1 MSYLIDLKKIQ
12 NFTHHVDTSFTKEVI
27 STTLEYF
34 PGTEVT
40 YTPTSGAS
48 KVIYE
53 CDFQISWNPDAKGS
67 YVYGRLQEST
77 DGGSSWSTISGA
89 YASDGTFSA
98 ASDYDWFQVRYIF
111 VINSWSGSKKLRI
124 FGRTASTNQEFTI
137 GRSWGANQSEEG
149 PAVPPHVSIYSVM

>member
-1 MSYLIDLKKIQ
+1 MSYLIDSKKIQ
-12 NFTHHVDTSFTKEVI
+12 NFTHNVDASFSQEDI
-27 STTLEYF
+27 STTIEYF

-53 CDFQISWNPDAKGS
+53 CDFQIAWNPDAKGS

-77 DGGSSWSTISGA
+77 DGGSSWSTISGT
-89 YASDGTFSA
+89 YAADGTFSSD
-98 ASDYDWFQVRYIF
+98 SDYDWFPVRYIF

-124 FGRTASTNQEFTI
+124 VGRTAGTSQEFRI
-137 GRSWGANQSEEG
+137 GRSWGVSDEG
-149 PAVPPHVSIYSVM
+149 PDVPPHVSIYSVM

>member
-1 MSYLIDLKKIQ
+1 MSYLVDSKKIQ
-12 NFTHHVDTSFTKEVI
+12 NFTHNVDASFSQEDI
-27 STTLEYF
+27 STTVEYF

-53 CDFQISWNPDAKGS
+53 CDFQVSWNPDARGS
-67 YVYGRLQEST
+67 YIYGRLQEST
-77 DGGSSWSTISGA
+77 DGGSSWSTISGT

-124 FGRTASTNQEFTI
+124 VGRTSSTSQEFTI
-137 GRSWGANQSEEG
+137 GRSWNASGSEG
-149 PAVPPHVSIYSVM
+149 SDAPPHVSICSVM